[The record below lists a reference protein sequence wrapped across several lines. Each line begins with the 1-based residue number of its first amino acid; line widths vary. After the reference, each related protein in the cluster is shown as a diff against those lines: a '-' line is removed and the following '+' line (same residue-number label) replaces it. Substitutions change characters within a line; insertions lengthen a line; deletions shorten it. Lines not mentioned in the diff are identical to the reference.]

1 MSRTKLPD
9 RRPNTTIKVPIDWG
23 GRPDSIKLLVTIG
36 FSRDGRPME
45 VFCADF
51 KAGTDIHP
59 IIMDACILV
68 SRLLQYGDTPEEL
81 LASMSGNPDKAHS
94 VIGSIVKAVAE
105 LEP

>member
-1 MSRTKLPD
+1 
-9 RRPNTTIKVPIDWG
+9 
-23 GRPDSIKLLVTIG
+23 
-36 FSRDGRPME
+36 
-45 VFCADF
+45 
-51 KAGTDIHP
+51 
-59 IIMDACILV
+59 MDACILV